1 MIETTKAIV
10 INTLKYGDSS
20 LIVTCFTENCGLK
33 TYMLKGI
40 LSSKKGKL
48 KTAYFQPLMQL
59 NITANHNNKG
69 RLNSIR
75 EAEILN
81 YYTSIYTNIKKQAIA
96 LFLAEIIYSSIR
108 EEEKNQTLFQYLD
121 TSIQWLDTHDH
132 IANFHVLFLLNF
144 TKFLGFYPESN
155 LKQGNYF
162 NLLEGNFSNK
172 PSSHSLTGKNII
184 QFKKLLGINFD
195 VLHNVE
201 FSAADRQA
209 LLSILIQY
217 FELHLSGFKRPKSLS
232 VLKAVF
238 S

>member
-20 LIVTCFTENCGLK
+20 LIVTCFTENSGLK
-33 TYMLKGI
+33 TYMLNGI

-75 EAEILN
+75 DVEILH
-81 YYTSIYTNIKKQAIA
+81 YCTSIYTNIKKQAIA
-96 LFLAEIIYSSIR
+96 LFLAEIMYSSIR
-108 EEEKNQTLFQYLD
+108 EEEKNQTLFQYLE
-121 TSIQWLDTHDH
+121 TAIQWLDTHHD
-132 IANFHVLFLLNF
+132 IANFHLLFLLNF

-155 LKQGNYF
+155 LNQGNYF
-162 NLLEGNFSNK
+162 NLLEGNFTNK
-172 PSSHSLTGKNII
+172 SGINTLSGKNII
-184 QFKKLLGINFD
+184 QFKRLLGINFD
-195 VLHNVE
+195 VLHKVD
-201 FSAADRQA
+201 FSAVDRQA
-209 LLSILIQY
+209 LLLILIQY
-217 FELHLSGFKRPKSLS
+217 FELHLSGFKRPKSLN